1 MSKLKQWGGY
11 LISISLMVLCL
22 VWITYFNGDRHY
34 LILSLLCLV
43 FSMLPFYWHFETK
56 RSEARE
62 IVFLAVLA
70 TMAAMGRVAMA
81 AFPDVKPTSF
91 IVIVT
96 ALALGPESGFIV
108 GSTAAIVSN
117 LFLGQ
122 GPWTPWQMFAW
133 GMMGVTAGLLRNFKW
148 AHQRGWLAT
157 LGIIYGFLF
166 GWIMDLWYALV
177 YVQPLNAK
185 TFVAA
190 FAASFY
196 FDLVHGVTTA
206 VLLFCFYKSW
216 YRIIT
221 RYKYKYG
228 LMDAREELER
238 SSF

>member
-1 MSKLKQWGGY
+1 
-11 LISISLMVLCL
+11 MVLCL
-22 VWITYFNGDRHY
+22 VWITYFNGDQHY

-43 FSMLPFYWHFETK
+43 FSMLPFYWHFEMK

-122 GPWTPWQMFAW
+122 GPGRLANVCLGHDGRYGWIVKKLEVGPSAW
-133 GMMGVTAGLLRNFKW
+133 LVGYP
-148 AHQRGWLAT
+148 
-157 LGIIYGFLF
+157 GIIYGFFCLVGSWTF
-166 GWIMDLWYALV
+166 GMRWY
-177 YVQPLNAK
+177 
-185 TFVAA
+185 TF
-190 FAASFY
+190 S
-196 FDLVHGVTTA
+196 
-206 VLLFCFYKSW
+206 
-216 YRIIT
+216 R
-221 RYKYKYG
+221 
-228 LMDAREELER
+228 
-238 SSF
+238 

>member
-1 MSKLKQWGGY
+1 
-11 LISISLMVLCL
+11 
-22 VWITYFNGDRHY
+22 
-34 LILSLLCLV
+34 
-43 FSMLPFYWHFETK
+43 
-56 RSEARE
+56 
-62 IVFLAVLA
+62 
-70 TMAAMGRVAMA
+70 
-81 AFPDVKPTSF
+81 
-91 IVIVT
+91 
-96 ALALGPESGFIV
+96 
-108 GSTAAIVSN
+108 
-117 LFLGQ
+117 
-122 GPWTPWQMFAW
+122 
-133 GMMGVTAGLLRNFKW
+133 
-148 AHQRGWLAT
+148 
-157 LGIIYGFLF
+157 
-166 GWIMDLWYALV
+166 MDLWYALV